1 MAEGV
6 QGACVVLCF
15 MSAKY
20 QSSENCKLELKF
32 ARQTG
37 CPIVPVMVRGAPPP
51 SKQHQAS

>member
-6 QGACVVLCF
+6 QGACVVVCF

-37 CPIVPVMVRGAPPP
+37 CPIVPVMVRGAISTKQATP
-51 SKQHQAS
+51 S